1 MPTHYLDYKEV
12 DIAKGRVLGTSH
24 INKFGYSEDVGA
36 SFSTIW
42 DGSNVYTYITTA
54 GTATVTSGTPASDD
68 GGTVLVQG
76 LDSSFN
82 PVEETLTI
90 GGAAGAVLFYRV
102 FRVILLTANTGDVN
116 VDDITV
122 TVDTKSAAII
132 KAGKGQTLM
141 AVYTVP
147 AGKDAFMLNF
157 HGTAEK
163 NQDYRYD
170 ILSRPNGGVFNI
182 KGEFGTFGGSVQ
194 HKYEVPLL
202 FTAGTDIEIRA
213 KAGTAS
219 SGGGATFEM
228 LLVDT

>member
-24 INKFGYSEDVGA
+24 INKFGYSEDVGS

-102 FRVILLTANTGDVN
+102 FRAILQTANTGDVN

-122 TVDTKSAAII
+122 TIVYFKRADLKPKAKKS
-132 KAGKGQTLM
+132 K
-141 AVYTVP
+141 
-147 AGKDAFMLNF
+147 
-157 HGTAEK
+157 
-163 NQDYRYD
+163 
-170 ILSRPNGGVFNI
+170 
-182 KGEFGTFGGSVQ
+182 
-194 HKYEVPLL
+194 
-202 FTAGTDIEIRA
+202 
-213 KAGTAS
+213 
-219 SGGGATFEM
+219 
-228 LLVDT
+228 